1 MLQINKQRL
10 MKFCQLLLLVAS
22 CGTLVALFIYSEKLN
37 RQNYQMLYSQTDAL
51 ARVISRQ
58 VSQNSVEL
66 IARKDHRGMKKMIE
80 QLSKEPLILD
90 VTMYDQMGTVL
101 SQSPNAIALEDLTGL
116 RSPLAIEGIGRH
128 QLVEPVIG
136 NGRLIGFVRLT
147 LEHGQLIKE
156 ASEHLEQSIKTVRLM
171 LIAAFVI
178 GVFVLYSLA
187 KRIEFRLTPYLS
199 RRHHL
204 EHKKQA

>member
-1 MLQINKQRL
+1 

-22 CGTLVALFIYSEKLN
+22 CITLVALFVYSEKLN

-58 VSQNSVEL
+58 VSQNSVDA
-66 IARKDHRGMKKMIE
+66 IAKKDHRAMKKIIE
-80 QLSKEPLILD
+80 QLSKEALILD
-90 VTMYDQMGTVL
+90 VTMYDNMGTVL
-101 SQSPNAIALEDLTGL
+101 AQSPNAIALEELTGL

-147 LEHGQLIKE
+147 LEHGRLVKDAAAQ
-156 ASEHLEQSIKTVRLM
+156 LEQSTKTVRLM
-171 LIAAFVI
+171 LLIAFVI
-178 GVFVLYSLA
+178 GAFVLYSLA
-187 KRIEFRLTPYLS
+187 KKIEFWLAPYLS
-199 RRHHL
+199 RAHRL
-204 EHKKQA
+204 AHKK